1 MTENSYTIYHNFRI
15 EGKAE
20 EVFGAIANPEHLI
33 NWWPLKCTGKMQVGG
48 AYNLNFTDTYDW
60 YGVVDVYEPGK
71 AFHVS
76 MVKSDDDW
84 HGTTFGFDL
93 EEQAG
98 SVKVQFFH
106 KNWKS
111 VNEHFKIA
119 SFCWAMLLNGLK
131 MYVEHGTIIPFEK
144 RN

>member
-1 MTENSYTIYHNFRI
+1 MTENLFTIYHNFQI
-15 EGKAE
+15 HGKAE
-20 EVFGAIANPEHLI
+20 EVFEAIANPEHLI
-33 NWWPLKCTGKMQVGG
+33 NWWPLKCTGKMNVGG
-48 AYNLNFTDTYDW
+48 SYNFNFTDTYNW
-60 YGVVDVYEPGK
+60 FGVVDVYEHGK
-71 AFHVS
+71 AFYVS
-76 MVKSDDDW
+76 MVESDDDW

-93 EEQAG
+93 ETQAEG
-98 SVKVQFFH
+98 VKVQFFH

-111 VNEHFKIA
+111 CNEHFKIA